1 MNTTDWITNSDLF
14 LHQVFMIVMGFLY
27 AFAFLFGVSYK
38 AINIYFYFVFYPA
51 SFALFLRS
59 PKKYLLLLATFIF
72 FIIPKFEKI
81 SSLFFDKCV
90 DFLIYS
96 AQLFGSNYNNM
107 SVYICVVIPLLLYIP
122 FLIYRFELKTLKYV
136 GASVLILG
144 ILYYLIIY
152 PNFKSGLE
160 ALMKAYPNKQFI

>member
-27 AFAFLFGVSYK
+27 AFAFLLGVSYK

-107 SVYICVVIPLLLYIP
+107 SVYLCVVIPLLLYIP
-122 FLIYRFELKTLKYV
+122 FLIKRFDLRTLKHIGAAFLVV
-136 GASVLILG
+136 GFLYFIL
-144 ILYYLIIY
+144 IY
-152 PNFKSGLE
+152 PNFKSSLE
-160 ALMKAYPNKQFI
+160 VLTKVYPNKQLI

>member
-152 PNFKSGLE
+152 PNFKSGIQY
-160 ALMKAYPNKQFI
+160 LMDSYPQKQ